1 MTTLEE
7 ISKNTNDLKLYA
19 VGGGS
24 LLFVDSWYDEMI
36 DENFTRME
44 QSVGAQ
50 IHPPAQKKEDGG
62 DK

>member
-1 MTTLEE
+1 MTALEE
-7 ISKNTNDLKLYA
+7 TSKNTNDLKLYA

-24 LLFVDSWYDEMI
+24 FLFIDSLYDEMI

-50 IHPPAQKKEDGG
+50 IHPPAKKNEDGG
-62 DK
+62 DE